1 MKATELKQLIREE
14 VQSALKE
21 NKDNYMFFQNLKTIK
36 SAVDAMLQMDPYY
49 NGDMDD
55 MSIEAII
62 HHFQEEYNGFIIGDL
77 IRAKMECEMNMHL
90 QGISIL
96 NER

>member
-1 MKATELKQLIREE
+1 M
-14 VQSALKE
+14 LKE
-21 NKDNYMFFQNLKTIK
+21 FKFLSSPIDRIFYFTAGFNCANL
-36 SAVDAMLQMDPYY
+36 VLYY
-49 NGDMDD
+49 NGDMDE
-55 MSIEAII
+55 MSIYAII
-62 HHFQEEYNGFIIGDL
+62 NHFQEEYNGFIIGNL

>member
-1 MKATELKQLIREE
+1 M
-14 VQSALKE
+14 LKE
-21 NKDNYMFFQNLKTIK
+21 FKFLTNPIDRVFYFTVGFNSANL
-36 SAVDAMLQMDPYY
+36 VLYY

-62 HHFQEEYNGFIIGDL
+62 HHFQEEYNGFIIGNL

>member
-1 MKATELKQLIREE
+1 MLKGFKFLTNPIDR
-14 VQSALKE
+14 VFYFTVGFNAARLV
-21 NKDNYMFFQNLKTIK
+21 L
-36 SAVDAMLQMDPYY
+36 YY

-62 HHFQEEYNGFIIGDL
+62 HHFQEEYNGFIIGNL

>member
-1 MKATELKQLIREE
+1 M
-14 VQSALKE
+14 LKE
-21 NKDNYMFFQNLKTIK
+21 FKFLSNPIDRVFYFTVGFNSANL
-36 SAVDAMLQMDPYY
+36 VLYY

-55 MSIEAII
+55 MSIHAII
-62 HHFQEEYNGFIIGDL
+62 YHMRVEYDNFIVGDL
-77 IRAKMECEMNMHL
+77 IRAKMECEMNQHL

>member
-1 MKATELKQLIREE
+1 M
-14 VQSALKE
+14 LKE
-21 NKDNYMFFQNLKTIK
+21 FKFLSNPIDRVFYFTVGFNAASL
-36 SAVDAMLQMDPYY
+36 VLYY

-62 HHFQEEYNGFIIGDL
+62 YHMMVDYNDFIVGDL
-77 IRAKMECEMNMHL
+77 IRAKMECEMNQHL

>member
-1 MKATELKQLIREE
+1 MR
-14 VQSALKE
+14 V
-21 NKDNYMFFQNLKTIK
+21 
-36 SAVDAMLQMDPYY
+36 
-49 NGDMDD
+49 
-55 MSIEAII
+55 
-62 HHFQEEYNGFIIGDL
+62 EYNDFIVGDL